1 MNTFKSFLKNKVF
14 LEQDDPMGDPGGA
27 PPMGGP
33 DLGGGMPPMG
43 GGAPPMGGPDLGG
56 GMPPMGGGAPPMGG
70 PDLGSPGG
78 FSSGSTAAGKAPM
91 KIKASNIWDVLEDI
105 LSSK

>member
-1 MNTFKSFLKNKVF
+1 MNTFGLFLKNKVI
-14 LEQDDPMGDPGGA
+14 LEQDAPMGGPDMGGAPPMGGADLGGMPPMGGA

-33 DLGGGMPPMG
+33 DLGGMPPM

-56 GMPPMGGGAPPMGG
+56 
-70 PDLGSPGG
+70 PGG

>member
-1 MNTFKSFLKNKVF
+1 MNTFGLFLKNKVI
-14 LEQDDPMGDPGGA
+14 LEQDAPMGGPDMGGAPPMGGADLGGMPPMGGA

-33 DLGGGMPPMG
+33 DLGG
-43 GGAPPMGGPDLGG
+43 
-56 GMPPMGGGAPPMGG
+56 
-70 PDLGSPGG
+70 PGG